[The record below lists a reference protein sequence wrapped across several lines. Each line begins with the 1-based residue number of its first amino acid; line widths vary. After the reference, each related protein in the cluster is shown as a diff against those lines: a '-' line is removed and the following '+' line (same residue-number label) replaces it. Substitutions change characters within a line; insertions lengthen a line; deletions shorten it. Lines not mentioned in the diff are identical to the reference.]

1 MLRPRRKIYKECAR
15 IKVMAYTEVKERN
28 DKSYF
33 YRVRSIRERDKFKK
47 QRIYLGKDLSKKDLS
62 LREEEAD
69 KKFNLAIKNKA
80 IEKIKPLIIKIL
92 RKNKIKKA
100 GVFGSY
106 ARGDAKK
113 GSDIDII
120 IEPAKNMGFK
130 FVGLEIELSNKL
142 KRKVDLVSYN
152 GLSPYLKDK
161 ILSQVVRIV

>member
-1 MLRPRRKIYKECAR
+1 MVRPRRKIYKECAR

-113 GSDIDII
+113 DSDIDII